1 MLQKNSDSEQ
11 IKLIEPLEEEST
23 NQVSTKPQD
32 EKENGAKKQIEELT
46 QKLQAWNRQYY
57 ELAQPEV
64 SDEVYDAC
72 LITLKELEKQY
83 PRLALPDS
91 PTQKVGTKVAS
102 KFVKVNH
109 QKKMLSLEN
118 VFGDQ
123 ELEKWVNR
131 LPEEAREFVCELKI
145 DGVSISLVY
154 DLKSQ
159 EESKKGKFARAV
171 TRGDGLTGEDV
182 TENVKTIKSIPQ
194 IISQEIPSLG
204 DSFEVRG
211 EIFMTYSN
219 FQELAS
225 RENFANPRNATSGSL
240 KLLDSKITAERNLS
254 IFVYAVFFK
263 DHSTA
268 SGSLFPGILDN
279 SQTHFENLQKLESMN
294 FTVNPNYRL
303 CKSLDEVKSFCA
315 EWNLKRKELDYPTDG
330 VVIKVNSLRQQ
341 EELGETSKYPRWA
354 VAYKFPA
361 EEVETRIESIEI
373 EVGRTGAL
381 TPVANVLPVQLAGS
395 TVSRASLH
403 NADQIQSLDVRIGD
417 FVRIRK
423 AGEIIPEIVEVVLD
437 KRNPNSQPFEF
448 PTKCPSC
455 GTPVEKTEEEVA
467 IRCSNVKGCPAQ
479 IQRKI
484 EHWASKDAMNL
495 KGLGESIIQQL
506 LQKGLIVNIADLY
519 QLTKDQLLS
528 LEGFK
533 DKSAENVLLAI
544 QDSKK
549 RSMERLIFGLG
560 IKHIGLQ
567 AARLLAVRFH
577 SLSQLANATT
587 PEFTELDGIGDTMAN
602 EIVSCFADADMQFLT
617 SQLEEVGVKTDF
629 SDELRRSAEDEAMSK
644 VLAGKIFVITGSFD
658 RPRSEIEQMILRA
671 GGKASSSVSK
681 KTNYVLCGEDA
692 GSKLTKAEELGVQ
705 IISLKEFLQML

>member
-11 IKLIEPLEEEST
+11 IKLIDSLEEGST
-23 NQVSTKPQD
+23 NQVSTELHD
-32 EKENGAKKQIEELT
+32 EKENDAKKQIEELT
-46 QKLQAWNRQYY
+46 QKLQAWDRQYY

-72 LITLKELEKQY
+72 LITLKELEEQY

-91 PTQKVGTKVAS
+91 PTHKVGTKVAS
-102 KFVKVNH
+102 KFTKVNH

-118 VFGDQ
+118 VFGDH

-154 DLKSQ
+154 DLKPQ
-159 EESKKGKFARAV
+159 GESKKGKFARAV

-182 TENVKTIKSIPQ
+182 TNNVKTIKSIPQ

-240 KLLDSKITAERNLS
+240 KLLNSKITAERNLS
-254 IFVYAVFFK
+254 IFVYAVFEEYPPAPLTGGEK
-263 DHSTA
+263 SK
-268 SGSLFPGILDN
+268 
-279 SQTHFENLQKLESMN
+279 THFENLQKLESIG

-467 IRCSNVKGCPAQ
+467 IRCTNVKGCPAQ

-519 QLTKDQLLS
+519 KLTKDQLLS

-544 QDSKK
+544 QDSKN

-577 SLSQLANATT
+577 SLAQLANATT
-587 PEFTELDGIGDTMAN
+587 PEFTELDGIGETMAN
-602 EIVSCFADADMQFLT
+602 EIVSCFADADMQFLI

-692 GSKLTKAEELGVQ
+692 GSKLTKAQELGVQ
-705 IISLKEFLQML
+705 IISLKEFLSML

>member
-11 IKLIEPLEEEST
+11 IKLIDSLEEGST
-23 NQVSTKPQD
+23 NQVSTELHD
-32 EKENGAKKQIEELT
+32 EKENDAKKQIEELT
-46 QKLQAWNRQYY
+46 QKLQAWDRQYY

-72 LITLKELEKQY
+72 LITLKELEEQY

-91 PTQKVGTKVAS
+91 PTHKVGTKVAS
-102 KFVKVNH
+102 KFTKVNH

-118 VFGDQ
+118 VFGDH

-154 DLKSQ
+154 DLKPQ
-159 EESKKGKFARAV
+159 GESKKGKFARAV

-182 TENVKTIKSIPQ
+182 TNNVKTIKSIPQ

-219 FQELAS
+219 FLELAS

-240 KLLDSKITAERNLS
+240 KLLNSKITAERNLS
-254 IFVYAVFFK
+254 IFVYAVFEEYPPAPLTGGEK
-263 DHSTA
+263 SK
-268 SGSLFPGILDN
+268 
-279 SQTHFENLQKLESMN
+279 THFENLQKLESIG

-467 IRCSNVKGCPAQ
+467 IRCTNVKGCPAQ

-519 QLTKDQLLS
+519 KLTKDQLLS

-544 QDSKK
+544 QDSKN

-577 SLSQLANATT
+577 SLAQLANATT
-587 PEFTELDGIGDTMAN
+587 PEFTELDGIGETMAN
-602 EIVSCFADADMQFLT
+602 EIVSCFADADMQFLI

-692 GSKLTKAEELGVQ
+692 GSKLTKAQELGVQ
-705 IISLKEFLQML
+705 IISLKEFLSML

>member
-11 IKLIEPLEEEST
+11 IKLIDSLEEGST
-23 NQVSTKPQD
+23 NQVSTELHD
-32 EKENGAKKQIEELT
+32 EKENDAKKQIEELT

-72 LITLKELEKQY
+72 LITLKELEEQY

-91 PTQKVGTKVAS
+91 PTHKVGTKVAS
-102 KFVKVNH
+102 KFTKVNH

-118 VFGDQ
+118 VFGDH

-154 DLKSQ
+154 DLKPQ
-159 EESKKGKFARAV
+159 GESKKGKFARAV

-182 TENVKTIKSIPQ
+182 TNNVKTIKSIPQ

-219 FQELAS
+219 FLELAS

-240 KLLDSKITAERNLS
+240 KLLNSKITAERNLS
-254 IFVYAVFFK
+254 IFVYAVFEEYPPAPLTGGEK
-263 DHSTA
+263 SK
-268 SGSLFPGILDN
+268 
-279 SQTHFENLQKLESMN
+279 THFENLQKLESIG

-467 IRCSNVKGCPAQ
+467 IRCTNVKGCPAQ

-519 QLTKDQLLS
+519 KLTKDQLLS

-544 QDSKK
+544 QDSKN

-577 SLSQLANATT
+577 SLAQLANATT
-587 PEFTELDGIGDTMAN
+587 PEFTELDGIGETMAN
-602 EIVSCFADADMQFLT
+602 EIVSCLADADMQFLI

-629 SDELRRSAEDEAMSK
+629 SDELCRSAEDEAMSK

-692 GSKLTKAEELGVQ
+692 GSKLTKAQELGVQ
-705 IISLKEFLQML
+705 IISLKEFLSML